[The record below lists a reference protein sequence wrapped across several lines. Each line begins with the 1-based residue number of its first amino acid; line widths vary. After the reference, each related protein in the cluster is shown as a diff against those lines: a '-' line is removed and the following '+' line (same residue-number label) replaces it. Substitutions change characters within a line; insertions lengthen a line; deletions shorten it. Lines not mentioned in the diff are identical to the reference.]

1 MRRVSVEAGVTDL
14 WWKYLGCQG
23 EAVGIN
29 RFGFS
34 APGTQVLEELGMNV
48 DNVVAAIHTV
58 SCQIKGGIFPFISFQ
73 GLFPHPRGQPFFMPP
88 GCQERQGRF
97 HETPVSVTQ
106 ELYPSCEEFRSFA
119 SDFSKYKTSAHQL
132 HCPEPDPDGLRAAK
146 ARLQAAR
153 FISAAGTDNFR
164 FPS

>member
-48 DNVVAAIHTV
+48 DNVVAAVHKV
-58 SCQIKGGIFPFISFQ
+58 WPNKQGIFPLISFQ
-73 GLFPHPRGQPFFMPP
+73 GLFRIRRDSPFSCLP
-88 GCQERQGRF
+88 GCQEKARPFSRNTSIRNAGTISF
-97 HETPVSVTQ
+97 PVKIPFVSR
-106 ELYPSCEEFRSFA
+106 P
-119 SDFSKYKTSAHQL
+119 DFSKYKTSAHQL
-132 HCPEPDPDGLRAAK
+132 HYPNRTRMGLRPQK
-146 ARLQAAR
+146 PRLQAAR
-153 FISAAGTDNFR
+153 FHLSCRNG
-164 FPS
+164 

>member
-48 DNVVAAIHTV
+48 DNVVAAVHKV
-58 SCQIKGGIFPFISFQ
+58 WPNKQGIFPLISFQ
-73 GLFPHPRGQPFFMPP
+73 GLFRIRRDSPFSCLP
-88 GCQERQGRF
+88 GCQEKGKAVFTKHQ
-97 HETPVSVTQ
+97 
-106 ELYPSCEEFRSFA
+106 YP
-119 SDFSKYKTSAHQL
+119 
-132 HCPEPDPDGLRAAK
+132 
-146 ARLQAAR
+146 
-153 FISAAGTDNFR
+153 
-164 FPS
+164 